1 MCCPTEVRGEAA
13 THPRPERHHP
23 AVLKLQGLTVL
34 RQDFLLAALPSL
46 EDLFIGDCTLPASI
60 AITSDAMPRL
70 RHLDIVDV
78 SVMMRDTKAGISVL
92 ADELRMLRMSCHGYS
107 STESPSDPKWFLLGL
122 GSRFRASFT
131 SYASFRLRAQRLWVF
146 DWRCCYTDEVRVE
159 SVGRLSDVT
168 DSRSRSPTGG

>member
-1 MCCPTEVRGEAA
+1 
-13 THPRPERHHP
+13 
-23 AVLKLQGLTVL
+23 
-34 RQDFLLAALPSL
+34 
-46 EDLFIGDCTLPASI
+46 
-60 AITSDAMPRL
+60 MPRL
-70 RHLDIVDV
+70 RHLDIVEV

-131 SYASFRLRAQRLWVF
+131 SYASFRLRAPRLRVF
-146 DWRCCYTDEVRVE
+146 DWRCCYADEVRVE